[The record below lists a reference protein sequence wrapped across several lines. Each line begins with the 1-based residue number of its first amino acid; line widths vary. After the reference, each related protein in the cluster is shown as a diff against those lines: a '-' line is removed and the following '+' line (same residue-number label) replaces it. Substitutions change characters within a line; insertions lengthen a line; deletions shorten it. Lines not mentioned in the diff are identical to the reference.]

1 MASPASRGIGLALAR
16 RLLQTTDLPI
26 VATARADVPAT
37 RGHILNGLDVD
48 GDRLTVLEAD
58 VTGTSYMPYPQTILI
73 SDGSID
79 GHLDEKSIS
88 AAAAYCKERFPSTH
102 LHLAFLVP
110 GILYPERSPIQISAQ
125 HALETFQINA
135 LGPLLLAK
143 HFSPFLPARSTPLPL
158 LKGQNDTLP
167 TSAIM
172 ALMSARVG
180 SISDNQLGGWYSYR
194 ASKAAVN
201 SIAKSMDIYLQQKA
215 AAKAMCISMHPGTVK
230 TGLSKE
236 FWGNVKQEKL
246 FSPEFAAE
254 RLMSV
259 VKNLGTDGRGKCW
272 DWDGKEIPP

>member
-1 MASPASRGIGLALAR
+1 MTSPASRGIGLALAR
-16 RLLQTTDLPI
+16 RLLQTTDLPV
-26 VATARADVPAT
+26 VATARADISAT
-37 RGHILNGLDVD
+37 RDHILNGLKID
-48 GDRLTVLEAD
+48 GDRLSVLEVNVTGAPSLPYHLTVLN
-58 VTGTSYMPYPQTILI
+58 
-73 SDGSID
+73 SDGSTN
-79 GHLDEKSIS
+79 GHVDEKSIS
-88 AAAAYCKERFPSTH
+88 AAAAYCKDRFPSTH

-110 GILYPERSPIQISAQ
+110 GILYPERSPAQVSAP

-158 LKGQNDTLP
+158 EGQNNTLP
-167 TSAIM
+167 SSAVM

-215 AAKAMCISMHPGTVK
+215 ATKAMCISMHPGTVK

-254 RLMSV
+254 RLMTV